1 MRLFAILGTLLLA
14 AGPASAM
21 SLTTSDFADG
31 GAIPVVHFYP
41 HCGGQNISPGLS
53 WRGIPA
59 TAKSLILTMIDIDV
73 RPSLWSHWIVVYLPP
88 DSTGIPRGQR
98 TLPGGARG
106 VVSNFGDAF
115 YDGPCPPEGSG
126 LHHYKFTLWAL
137 PNDGIVVA
145 PNTNAFDLQAALA
158 QVAIDRATITGTVR
172 R

>member
-1 MRLFAILGTLLLA
+1 MRLFTILGTLLLT
-14 AGPASAM
+14 AGSASAM
-21 SLTTSDFADG
+21 SLTTSDFTDG
-31 GAIPVVHFYP
+31 GAIPVVHYHS
-41 HCGGQNISPGLS
+41 HCGGENVSPALS
-53 WRGIPA
+53 WRGVPA

-88 DSTGIPRGQR
+88 DSTGIARGQR
-98 TLPGGARG
+98 TLPAGALG

-137 PNDGIVVA
+137 PNAGIAVG
-145 PNTNAFDLQAALA
+145 PNTNAFNLQAALA
-158 QVAIDRATITGTVR
+158 QVAIDHTTITGTVR